1 MSGYIKYF
9 ENGGKNMS
17 FMIKDGS
24 VLVKYNEILNK
35 IRKTLG
41 IKFHSVPAS
50 DEKYIKTKIKRFNGV
65 VNTNFLHDRVPKEG
79 VYYTNAVCI
88 SIDSVMRIEKKNYP
102 QVYLEK
108 CKYKIKKKKMP
119 KFIDVEL

>member
-24 VLVKYNEILNK
+24 VLAKYNEILNK

-50 DEKYIKTKIKRFNGV
+50 DEKYIKTKINRFNGV

-79 VYYTNAVCI
+79 VYYTCVVCI

>member
-17 FMIKDGS
+17 FMIKHGS

-65 VNTNFLHDRVPKEG
+65 VKTNFLHDRVPKEG